1 MKPRPLLIAAILGFA
16 VVLCLASWWI
26 YQRSFASFEEAVSHR
41 QVQIV
46 LDTGETHPVTIQGAP
61 TTPTVLADLSQS
73 GRAPTE
79 VACTTCHST
88 RTPQLAQRDSVQLDE
103 FHQGLQKQHGT
114 LSCLSCHNADNYD
127 TLRLADGTPVAFEN
141 TMQLCAQCHGP
152 QFRDYTNGSHGG
164 MNGYWDLKRGPRTRN
179 ACNVCHDPHSPAYP
193 QLIPVFPPKDV
204 QLRKQKYGDSYPDP
218 DQHAH

>member
-1 MKPRPLLIAAILGFA
+1 MKPRTLILSAAVLFA
-16 VVLCLASWWI
+16 LVLCVASWWI
-26 YQRSFASFEEAVSHR
+26 YQRSFVSFQEAVSHEDV
-41 QVQIV
+41 QVV
-46 LDTGETHPVTIQGAP
+46 LDSAEPHPISIQGLP
-61 TTPTVLADLSQS
+61 VTPTVLADLSKS
-73 GRAPTE
+73 GREPTE

-88 RTPQLAQRDSVQLDE
+88 RTPQLTQNLSEQLDE
-103 FHQGLQKQHGT
+103 FHQGLEKQHGS

-127 TLRLADGTPVAFEN
+127 TLRLADGSAVAFEN

-152 QFRDYTNGSHGG
+152 QYRDYTNGSHGG

-204 QLRKQKYGDSYPDP
+204 ELRKQQYGDSYPED
-218 DQHAH
+218 HAH